1 MYIQSLHPTLINSN
15 SFLNVVS
22 NKDGKLVIKVLDIQG
37 RIAKKVTTTIA
48 QGNQQLNINM
58 SDLNSGM
65 YILNAFNGDTFIKSI
80 RFVKQ

>member
-1 MYIQSLHPTLINSN
+1 MYIQSLHPTLINS
-15 SFLNVVS
+15 SSYLNVVS
-22 NKDGKLVIKVLDIQG
+22 NKNGKLVIKVLDIQG
-37 RIAKKVTTTIA
+37 RIAKRVTTSVA
-48 QGNQQLNINM
+48 QGNQQLSINM

>member
-1 MYIQSLHPTLINSN
+1 MYIQSLHPTLINSS

-37 RIAKKVTTTIA
+37 RIAKKVITTIA
-48 QGNQQLNINM
+48 QGNQQLNINL

-80 RFVKQ
+80 KFVKQ